1 MYVHPVPSLSQH
13 PLILNWLQEKL
24 KVKLQNF
31 NEEIVH
37 TQKDS
42 IIKFMIVFRHGHDDA
57 EIKELIKELI
67 MLEYY
72 IEASPASLLLAV
84 GEPGF

>member
-1 MYVHPVPSLSQH
+1 MKQL
-13 PLILNWLQEKL
+13 
-24 KVKLQNF
+24 
-31 NEEIVH
+31 
-37 TQKDS
+37 

-84 GEPGF
+84 GEPDF